1 MRIGVRPFCGARN
14 VASVGHRV
22 QACHT
27 VSRGGSLFGRLY
39 YQRDRAVARAA
50 GTPVLSV
57 GAYACLVLAE
67 LLDRAETLATA
78 RTAAGAD
85 DAESVLARAVD
96 LFLLDAEEARTRGLR
111 ARLFCR
117 VESGGLDPWSVDP
130 TDMLEDLG
138 GELVPAGPIA
148 SAIATAQDSPDT
160 R

>member
-1 MRIGVRPFCGARN
+1 
-14 VASVGHRV
+14 
-22 QACHT
+22 
-27 VSRGGSLFGRLY
+27 LFGRFY
-39 YQRDRAVARAA
+39 YQRDRAVASAA
-50 GTPVLSV
+50 GTPVLST

-67 LLDRAETLATA
+67 LLDRAETLTTA
-78 RTAAGAD
+78 RAAVGAD

-117 VESGGLDPWSVDP
+117 AESGGLDPWSVDP

-138 GELVPAGPIA
+138 GELVPAGSIV
-148 SAIATAQDSPDT
+148 SAIGTPQVSSDT

>member
-1 MRIGVRPFCGARN
+1 M
-14 VASVGHRV
+14 
-22 QACHT
+22 
-27 VSRGGSLFGRLY
+27 FGRFY
-39 YQRDRAVARAA
+39 YQRDLAVASTG
-50 GTPVLSV
+50 GTPVLST

-67 LLDRAETLATA
+67 LLDRVETLVTA
-78 RTAAGAD
+78 RAVAGAD

-117 VESGGLDPWSVDP
+117 AESGGLDAWSVDP

-138 GELVPAGPIA
+138 GELVPAGSIKP
-148 SAIATAQDSPDT
+148 AIDALQGSSGT